1 MSRGRF
7 EAWTPAIGAIAFVAL
22 WWTVYRLRLVDP
34 VLLPS
39 PEDSVRAI
47 WSGFVGGALLHDFLV
62 TVRRTLLAFAIAVA
76 ISVPLG
82 IVLGSSPKSW
92 ASYLQW
98 ANSWRYLPTPAP
110 TSNTRVS
117 AGVRAACSATQPS
130 RKYWL

>member
-62 TVRRTLLAFAIAVA
+62 TVRRTLLAFATTAGAAGRALAAGPDASWQAVKA
-76 ISVPLG
+76 SAATASETNLFMNSPENRNAG
-82 IVLGSSPKSW
+82 I
-92 ASYLQW
+92 
-98 ANSWRYLPTPAP
+98 PAYP
-110 TSNTRVS
+110 S
-117 AGVRAACSATQPS
+117 AGADGTA
-130 RKYWL
+130 